1 MNIPESFSIRQ
12 RVFTLGAVLLA
23 CALIGLVFFLRG
35 YAQRAAEQAF
45 DRLLAA
51 SALTIAGSVQI
62 EDNEVT
68 VEPPVS
74 SLAMLS
80 GGERVFYEAR
90 TSNGRLITGYGDL
103 APGLPLAQSATP
115 VFTYLRYHDEP
126 IRVATVGR
134 LVSASQHAG
143 WVTLR
148 VAETLGSREALAGEI
163 LGRSVLPLVVVSLV
177 ALGLLW
183 FGVQRAFAPLAVVE
197 RELRRRAPDDL
208 EPLVKPVPREVRRL
222 IEALNGFMQRL
233 SGAMDTL
240 NTLVAD
246 AAHQVRTPL
255 ASLRAQA
262 EVALDETD
270 PQRLHARL
278 ERIHLNAT
286 HASQLINQLLMDA
299 TITHRLGKG
308 ARAMV
313 GVAETVNETRRR
325 IGPLEAQ
332 RLRIAIAPEVRRA
345 RIAGDRVALREM
357 LRNLVDNALRYAPDG
372 PVEIQATPVAGYR
385 VALTVSDRGPGVADD
400 EKESVQQRF
409 SRGRAGESLPGSGLG
424 LAIVRSV
431 AVAHGGSLWLLDRP
445 GGGLT
450 ARVVLPLARTGANR
464 ALMAAAAV
472 CAACLLLAA
481 PSADVRAAGAE
492 VTGAAPPRSAAPAAS
507 KPAAATPSAA
517 ATTAATWA
525 AFTPAAS
532 ASAASAPATSAPAA
546 SAPAASG
553 SAVAAPAVAAS
564 AAGETPPAAP
574 QVAGIPEIITRYPA
588 PQPSSRV
595 LTIAGPTDT
604 PVVAPLIQGF
614 QSHRP
619 DVSVVYREMGSREL
633 YEAAIEGRL
642 KDVDVLM
649 SSASDLQI
657 RLANDGYALSYASPY
672 AARLPS
678 WAIWRHEVY
687 GFTFEPA
694 VFVYNPKRFA
704 EAAVPRSR
712 QDLLRLL
719 EQDPMRLRG
728 RIGTY
733 DIAASSVGYLLAEQ
747 DELVSSNF
755 WGLANAMGQAG
766 VRLAATSA
774 EILDA
779 IERDE
784 LDIGYNVLGSYALSR
799 QAAGRPIGVVFPQD
813 YVLVLARSVLIAR
826 TAPNPDL
833 GRALVDWLLS
843 PAGQQVASSH
853 AALGSIMEDTP
864 GRWTSEAVLARS
876 QGIVQPVVLSPALL
890 VGLDQ
895 RRHSRFVQ
903 NWIRLVTDTPQRP

>member
-1 MNIPESFSIRQ
+1 MKIPESFSIRQ

-163 LGRSVLPLVVVSLV
+163 LQRSVLPLVAVSLV

-208 EPLVKPVPREVRRL
+208 APLSKPVPREVRRL

-233 SGAMDTL
+233 SGAMDSL

-299 TITHRLGKG
+299 TITHRMGKG
-308 ARAMV
+308 ARALV

-325 IGPLEAQ
+325 IGPLDAQ

-372 PVEIQATPVAGYR
+372 PVEIQAMPVAGYR

-450 ARVVLPLARTGANR
+450 ARVVLPLARAGAGR
-464 ALMAAAAV
+464 ALTTAAAAL

-481 PSADVRAAGAE
+481 PSADVRAAGADKP
-492 VTGAAPPRSAAPAAS
+492 APVSAGSVATPAVSAPAG
-507 KPAAATPSAA
+507 
-517 ATTAATWA
+517 
-525 AFTPAAS
+525 
-532 ASAASAPATSAPAA
+532 ASAANTTRAA
-546 SAPAASG
+546 
-553 SAVAAPAVAAS
+553 
-564 AAGETPPAAP
+564 
-574 QVAGIPEIITRYPA
+574 QIPEVITRYPA

-614 QSHRP
+614 QSQRP

-642 KDVDVLM
+642 QDVDVLM

-657 RLANDGYALSYASPY
+657 RLANDGYAQSYASPY

-694 VFVYNPKRFA
+694 VIVYNPKRFA

-719 EQDPMRLRG
+719 EQDPLRLRG

-733 DIAASSVGYLLAEQ
+733 DIAASSLGYLLAEQ
-747 DELVSSNF
+747 DEQVSSNF

-784 LDIGYNVLGSYALSR
+784 LDIGYNILGSYALSR

>member
-1 MNIPESFSIRQ
+1 MKIPESFSIRQ

-148 VAETLGSREALAGEI
+148 VAETLGSRQALAGEI
-163 LGRSVLPLVVVSLV
+163 LQRSVLPLLAVSLV

-208 EPLVKPVPREVRRL
+208 EPLSKPVPREVRRL

-233 SGAMDTL
+233 SGTMNSL

-299 TITHRLGKG
+299 TITHRMGKG
-308 ARAMV
+308 ARALV

-325 IGPLEAQ
+325 IGPLDAQ

-357 LRNLVDNALRYAPDG
+357 LRNLVDNALRYAPEG
-372 PVEIQATPVAGYR
+372 PVEIQATPIAGYR

-450 ARVVLPLARTGANR
+450 ARVVLPLARAGAGR
-464 ALMAAAAV
+464 ALATAAATL

-492 VTGAAPPRSAAPAAS
+492 TRAAP
-507 KPAAATPSAA
+507 
-517 ATTAATWA
+517 
-525 AFTPAAS
+525 
-532 ASAASAPATSAPAA
+532 
-546 SAPAASG
+546 
-553 SAVAAPAVAAS
+553 
-564 AAGETPPAAP
+564 
-574 QVAGIPEIITRYPA
+574 IPEVVTRYPA

-642 KDVDVLM
+642 QDVDVLM

-657 RLANDGYALSYASPY
+657 RLANDGYAQSYTSPY

-694 VFVYNPKRFA
+694 VIVYNPKRFA

-719 EQDPMRLRG
+719 EQDPLRLRG

-733 DIAASSVGYLLAEQ
+733 DIAASSLGYLLAEQ

-784 LDIGYNVLGSYALSR
+784 LDIGYNILGSYALSR

>member
-115 VFTYLRYHDEP
+115 VFTYLSYHDEP

-325 IGPLEAQ
+325 IGPLDAQ

-345 RIAGDRVALREM
+345 RIAGDRIALREM

-409 SRGRAGESLPGSGLG
+409 SRGRAGETLPGSGLG

-450 ARVVLPLARTGANR
+450 ARVVLPLARAGANR
-464 ALMAAAAV
+464 TLMAAAAAV

-481 PSADVRAAGAE
+481 PSADVRAAGVE
-492 VTGAAPPRSAAPAAS
+492 VTGAAA
-507 KPAAATPSAA
+507 
-517 ATTAATWA
+517 
-525 AFTPAAS
+525 
-532 ASAASAPATSAPAA
+532 
-546 SAPAASG
+546 
-553 SAVAAPAVAAS
+553 
-564 AAGETPPAAP
+564 PPAAP

-694 VFVYNPKRFA
+694 VIVYNPKRFA
-704 EAAVPRSR
+704 EAEVPRSR

-719 EQDPMRLRG
+719 EQDPLRLRG

-733 DIAASSVGYLLAEQ
+733 DIAASSLGYLLAEQ

-784 LDIGYNVLGSYALSR
+784 LDIGYNILGSYALSR

>member
-1 MNIPESFSIRQ
+1 MKPAAGFSIRR
-12 RVFTLGAVLLA
+12 RVFALGVALLA
-23 CALIGLVFFLRG
+23 CALIGLFFFLRG

-62 EDNEVT
+62 EDDGVT

-80 GGERVFYEAR
+80 GSERVFYEALA
-90 TSNGRLITGYGDL
+90 SNGRLITGYGDL

-115 VFTYLRYHDEP
+115 VYDYLNYHDEP
-126 IRVATVGR
+126 VRVATVGR

-143 WVTLR
+143 WVTVR
-148 VAETLGSREALAGEI
+148 VAETLGSREALADEI
-163 LGRSVLPLVVVSLV
+163 LGRSVLPLVAVALV

-208 EPLVKPVPREVRRL
+208 QPVSAPVPQEVSRL
-222 IEALNGFMQRL
+222 VEALNAFMHRL
-233 SGAMDTL
+233 SGLMSTL

-262 EVALDETD
+262 EVALEEPD
-270 PQRLHARL
+270 PERLHARIQ
-278 ERIHLNAT
+278 RIHQNAT

-308 ARAMV
+308 ARAPV
-313 GVAETVNETRRR
+313 GVAEAVNETRRR
-325 IGPLEAQ
+325 IGPLEAR
-332 RLRIAIAPEVRRA
+332 RLRIDIAPEVRRA

-372 PVEIQATPVAGYR
+372 PVDIQATPVAGYR
-385 VALTVSDRGPGVADD
+385 VALTVSDRGPGIADD
-400 EKESVQQRF
+400 EKEAVQQRF
-409 SRGRAGESLPGSGLG
+409 TRGRAGESLPGSGLG

-431 AVAHGGSLWLLDRP
+431 AVAHGGSLWLQDRP
-445 GGGLT
+445 GGGLS
-450 ARVVLPLARTGANR
+450 ARVILPLARHHAGR
-464 ALMAAAAV
+464 KLAAWLG
-472 CAACLLLAA
+472 AACVAGLML
-481 PSADVRAAGAE
+481 AGAP
-492 VTGAAPPRSAAPAAS
+492 GDARA
-507 KPAAATPSAA
+507 
-517 ATTAATWA
+517 
-525 AFTPAAS
+525 
-532 ASAASAPATSAPAA
+532 
-546 SAPAASG
+546 
-553 SAVAAPAVAAS
+553 
-564 AAGETPPAAP
+564 
-574 QVAGIPEIITRYPA
+574 AGIPETVTRYPA
-588 PQPSSRV
+588 PQPSARV

-614 QSHRP
+614 QSQRP
-619 DVSVVYREMGSREL
+619 DVNVVYREMGSREL
-633 YEAAIEGRL
+633 YEAMIAGEL

-649 SSASDLQI
+649 SSAADLQI
-657 RLANDGYALSYASPY
+657 RLANDGYAQRYASPY
-672 AARLPS
+672 AAKLPS
-678 WAIWRHEVY
+678 WAVWRNEVY

-694 VFVYNPKRFA
+694 VIVYNPRRYT
-704 EAAVPRSR
+704 EATVPRSR
-712 QDLLRLL
+712 QDLLRAL
-719 EQDPMRLRG
+719 ERDKDKLHG
-728 RIGTY
+728 RVGTY
-733 DIAASSVGYLLAEQ
+733 DISASSVGYLMAEQ

-755 WGLANAMGQAG
+755 WGLANAFGQVG

-784 LDIGYNVLGSYALSR
+784 LDLGYNMLGSYALSR
-799 QAAGRPIGVVFPQD
+799 QAAGSDIGVVFPQD

-826 TAPNPDL
+826 RAPNPDL
-833 GRALVDWLLS
+833 ARQLVDWLLS

-876 QGIVQPVVLSPALL
+876 RGIVQPVVLSPALL

-903 NWIRLVTDTPQRP
+903 NWIRLVTDTPPRK

>member
-1 MNIPESFSIRQ
+1 MKPAAGFSIRR
-12 RVFTLGAVLLA
+12 RVFALGVALLA
-23 CALIGLVFFLRG
+23 CALIGLFFFLRG

-62 EDNEVT
+62 EDEGVT

-80 GGERVFYEAR
+80 GSERVFYEALA
-90 TSNGRLITGYGDL
+90 SNGRLITGYGDL

-115 VFTYLRYHDEP
+115 VYDYLNYHDEP
-126 IRVATVGR
+126 VRVATVGR

-143 WVTLR
+143 WVTVR
-148 VAETLGSREALAGEI
+148 VAETLGSREALADEI
-163 LGRSVLPLVVVSLV
+163 LGRSVLPLVAVALV

-208 EPLVKPVPREVRRL
+208 QPVSAPVPQEVSRL
-222 IEALNGFMQRL
+222 VEALNAFMHRL
-233 SGAMDTL
+233 SGLMSTL

-262 EVALDETD
+262 EVALEEPD
-270 PQRLHARL
+270 PERLHARIQ
-278 ERIHLNAT
+278 RIHQNAT

-308 ARAMV
+308 ARAPV
-313 GVAETVNETRRR
+313 GVAEAVNETRRR
-325 IGPLEAQ
+325 IGPLEAR
-332 RLRIAIAPEVRRA
+332 RLRIDIAPEVRRA

-372 PVEIQATPVAGYR
+372 PVDIQATPVAGYR
-385 VALTVSDRGPGVADD
+385 VALTVSDRGPGIADD
-400 EKESVQQRF
+400 EKEAVQQRF
-409 SRGRAGESLPGSGLG
+409 TRGRAGESLPGSGLG

-431 AVAHGGSLWLLDRP
+431 AVAHGGSLWLQDRP
-445 GGGLT
+445 GGGLS
-450 ARVVLPLARTGANR
+450 ARVILPLARHHAGR
-464 ALMAAAAV
+464 KLAAWLG
-472 CAACLLLAA
+472 AACVAGLML
-481 PSADVRAAGAE
+481 AGAP
-492 VTGAAPPRSAAPAAS
+492 GDARA
-507 KPAAATPSAA
+507 
-517 ATTAATWA
+517 
-525 AFTPAAS
+525 
-532 ASAASAPATSAPAA
+532 
-546 SAPAASG
+546 
-553 SAVAAPAVAAS
+553 
-564 AAGETPPAAP
+564 
-574 QVAGIPEIITRYPA
+574 AGIPETVTRYPA
-588 PQPSSRV
+588 PQPSARV

-614 QSHRP
+614 QSQRP
-619 DVSVVYREMGSREL
+619 DVNVVYREMGSREL
-633 YEAAIEGRL
+633 YEAMIAGEL

-649 SSASDLQI
+649 SSAADLQI
-657 RLANDGYALSYASPY
+657 RLANDGYAQRYASPY
-672 AARLPS
+672 AAKLPS
-678 WAIWRHEVY
+678 WAVWRNEVY

-694 VFVYNPKRFA
+694 VIVYNPRRYT
-704 EAAVPRSR
+704 EATVPRSR
-712 QDLLRLL
+712 QDLLRAL
-719 EQDPMRLRG
+719 ERDKDKLHG
-728 RIGTY
+728 RVGTY
-733 DIAASSVGYLLAEQ
+733 DISASSVGYLMAEQ

-755 WGLANAMGQAG
+755 WGLANAFGQVG

-784 LDIGYNVLGSYALSR
+784 LDLGYNMLGSYALSR
-799 QAAGRPIGVVFPQD
+799 QAAGSDIGVVFPQD

-826 TAPNPDL
+826 RAPNPDL
-833 GRALVDWLLS
+833 ARQLVDWLLS

-876 QGIVQPVVLSPALL
+876 RGIVQPVVLSPALL

-903 NWIRLVTDTPQRP
+903 NWIRLVTDTPPRK

>member
-1 MNIPESFSIRQ
+1 MNSPENFSIRR
-12 RVFTLGAVLLA
+12 RVFTLGVVLLA
-23 CALIGLVFFLRG
+23 GALIGLVFFLRG
-35 YAQRAAEQAF
+35 YAQGAAEQAF

-62 EDNEVT
+62 EDNNVT

-115 VFTYLRYHDEP
+115 VFAYQTYHDEP
-126 IRVATVGR
+126 VRVATVGR

-143 WVTLR
+143 WVTVR
-148 VAETLGSREALAGEI
+148 VAETLGSREALADEI
-163 LGRSVLPLVVVSLV
+163 LGRSALPLVAVSLV

-197 RELRRRAPDDL
+197 RELRSRAPDDL
-208 EPLVKPVPREVRRL
+208 APLVTPVPREVRRL
-222 IEALNGFMQRL
+222 VEALNGFMQRL
-233 SGAMDTL
+233 SGVMGTM

-308 ARAMV
+308 SRTLV

-325 IGPLEAQ
+325 IGPLDAQ
-332 RLRIAIAPEVRRA
+332 RLRIEIAPEVRRA

-372 PVEIQATPVAGYR
+372 PVDIQATPVAGFR

-400 EKESVQQRF
+400 EKDAVQQRF
-409 SRGRAGESLPGSGLG
+409 TRGRAGESQPGSGLG
-424 LAIVRSV
+424 LSIVRSV
-431 AVAHGGSLWLLDRP
+431 AAAHGGSLWLQDRP

-450 ARVVLPLARTGANR
+450 ARVILPLARSTPGR
-464 ALMAAAAV
+464 AM
-472 CAACLLLAA
+472 AACLGALCMAGLMLAA
-481 PSADVRAAGAE
+481 SPAQVRAADIAE
-492 VTGAAPPRSAAPAAS
+492 IV
-507 KPAAATPSAA
+507 
-517 ATTAATWA
+517 
-525 AFTPAAS
+525 
-532 ASAASAPATSAPAA
+532 
-546 SAPAASG
+546 
-553 SAVAAPAVAAS
+553 
-564 AAGETPPAAP
+564 
-574 QVAGIPEIITRYPA
+574 TRYPA
-588 PQPSSRV
+588 PQPSARV

-614 QSHRP
+614 QSQRP
-619 DVSVVYREMGSREL
+619 NVTVVYREIGSREL
-633 YEAAIEGRL
+633 YEAAIAGQL

-657 RLANDGYALSYASPY
+657 RLANDGYAQSYASPF
-672 AARLPS
+672 AAKLPS
-678 WAIWRHEVY
+678 WATWRHEVY

-694 VFVYNPKRFA
+694 VIVYNPKRFT
-704 EAAVPRSR
+704 EATVPRSR

-719 EQDPMRLRG
+719 ERDAVKLRG

-766 VRLAATSA
+766 VRLSATSA
-774 EILDA
+774 DILDA
-779 IERDE
+779 IEDDE
-784 LDIGYNVLGSYALSR
+784 IDIGYNILGSYALSR
-799 QAAGRPIGVVFPQD
+799 QAAGAPIGVVFPQD

-826 TAPNPDL
+826 TAPSPDL
-833 GRALVDWLLS
+833 ARALVDWLLS

-903 NWIRLVTDTPQRP
+903 NWIRLVTDTPARP

>member
-1 MNIPESFSIRQ
+1 MTLPDSFSIRR
-12 RVFTLGAVLLA
+12 RVFTLGAALLA
-23 CALIGLVFFLRG
+23 CALIGLVFFLRD

-62 EDNEVT
+62 EDNGVT

-80 GGERVFYEAR
+80 GSERVFYEAR
-90 TSNGRLITGYGDL
+90 ASNGRLITGYADL

-115 VFTYLRYHDEP
+115 VFAYLRYHDEP
-126 IRVATVGR
+126 VRVATVGR

-143 WVTLR
+143 WVTVR
-148 VAETLGSREALAGEI
+148 VAETLGSREELADEI
-163 LGRSVLPLVVVSLV
+163 LGRSVLPLIVVSLV

-197 RELRRRAPDDL
+197 SELRHRAPDDL
-208 EPLVKPVPREVRRL
+208 APLVTPVPTEVRRL
-222 IEALNGFMQRL
+222 VEALNAFMQRL
-233 SGAMDTL
+233 SGIMDTL

-270 PQRLHARL
+270 PKRLHERL
-278 ERIHLNAT
+278 GRIHQNAT

-308 ARAMV
+308 ARAPV
-313 GVAETVNETRRR
+313 GVAETINETRRR

-332 RLRIAIAPEVRRA
+332 RLRIEIAPEVRRA

-357 LRNLVDNALRYAPDG
+357 LRNLVDNALRYAPQGNVD
-372 PVEIQATPVAGYR
+372 IQATPVAGYR
-385 VALTVSDRGPGVADD
+385 VALTVSDRGPGIADD
-400 EKESVQQRF
+400 EKEAVQQRF
-409 SRGRAGESLPGSGLG
+409 TRGRTGESQPGSGLG

-431 AVAHGGSLWLLDRP
+431 AVAHGGSLWLQDRS
-445 GGGLT
+445 GGGLS
-450 ARVVLPLARTGANR
+450 ARIILPLARPRTGRGLAGWIGVVG
-464 ALMAAAAV
+464 AAF
-472 CAACLLLAA
+472 LLLSAA
-481 PSADVRAAGAE
+481 PADVRAAE
-492 VTGAAPPRSAAPAAS
+492 V
-507 KPAAATPSAA
+507 
-517 ATTAATWA
+517 
-525 AFTPAAS
+525 
-532 ASAASAPATSAPAA
+532 
-546 SAPAASG
+546 
-553 SAVAAPAVAAS
+553 
-564 AAGETPPAAP
+564 
-574 QVAGIPEIITRYPA
+574 PEIVTRYPA

-604 PVVAPLIQGF
+604 PVVAPLILGF
-614 QSHRP
+614 QAQRP
-619 DVSVVYREMGSREL
+619 DVTVVYREMGSREL
-633 YEAAIEGRL
+633 YEAAIEDRL

-657 RLANDGYALSYASPY
+657 RLANDGYAQRYTSPY

-678 WAIWRHEVY
+678 WAVWRNEVY

-694 VFVYNPKRFA
+694 VIVYNPKRYS
-704 EAAVPRSR
+704 EATVPRSR
-712 QDLLRLL
+712 QDLLRTL
-719 EQDPMRLRG
+719 EQDRARLHG
-728 RIGTY
+728 RVGTY
-733 DIAASSVGYLLAEQ
+733 DISRSSVGYLMAEQ

-755 WGLANAMGQAG
+755 WGLANAFGQVG
-766 VRLAATSA
+766 VRLSATTA
-774 EILDA
+774 ELLDA
-779 IERDE
+779 IENDE
-784 LDIGYNVLGSYALSR
+784 MDLGYNILGSYALSR
-799 QAAGRPIGVVFPQD
+799 QAAGAKIGVVFPQD

-826 TAPNPDL
+826 RAPNPDL

-903 NWIRLVTDTPQRP
+903 NWIRLVTDTPERP

>member
-1 MNIPESFSIRQ
+1 MSIPESFSIRQ

-278 ERIHLNAT
+278 ERIHMNAT

-308 ARAMV
+308 ARALV
-313 GVAETVNETRRR
+313 GVAETINETRRR

-372 PVEIQATPVAGYR
+372 PVEIHATPVAGYR

-409 SRGRAGESLPGSGLG
+409 ARGRAGESLPGSGLG

-450 ARVVLPLARTGANR
+450 ARVVLPLARAGAAR
-464 ALMAAAAV
+464 ALGSAAAAL

-481 PSADVRAAGAE
+481 PAADVRAAGAE
-492 VTGAAPPRSAAPAAS
+492 TRAAD
-507 KPAAATPSAA
+507 
-517 ATTAATWA
+517 
-525 AFTPAAS
+525 
-532 ASAASAPATSAPAA
+532 
-546 SAPAASG
+546 
-553 SAVAAPAVAAS
+553 
-564 AAGETPPAAP
+564 
-574 QVAGIPEIITRYPA
+574 IPEIVTRYPA

-614 QSHRP
+614 QSQRP

-657 RLANDGYALSYASPY
+657 RLANDGYAQSYASPY

-694 VFVYNPKRFA
+694 VIVYNPKRFA

-719 EQDPMRLRG
+719 EQDPLRLRG

-733 DIAASSVGYLLAEQ
+733 DIAASSLGYLLAEQ

-784 LDIGYNVLGSYALSR
+784 LDIGYNILGSYALSR

-826 TAPNPDL
+826 TAPSPDL

>member
-1 MNIPESFSIRQ
+1 MKPVAGFSIRR
-12 RVFTLGAVLLA
+12 RVFALGVALLA
-23 CALIGLVFFLRG
+23 CALIGLFFFLRG

-62 EDNEVT
+62 EDDGVT

-80 GGERVFYEAR
+80 GSERVFYEALA
-90 TSNGRLITGYGDL
+90 SNGRLITGYGDL

-115 VFTYLRYHDEP
+115 VYDYLNYHDEP
-126 IRVATVGR
+126 VRVATVGR

-143 WVTLR
+143 WVTVR
-148 VAETLGSREALAGEI
+148 VAETLGSREALADEI
-163 LGRSVLPLVVVSLV
+163 LGRSVLPLVAVALV

-208 EPLVKPVPREVRRL
+208 QPVSAPVPQEVSRL
-222 IEALNGFMQRL
+222 VEALNAFMHRL
-233 SGAMDTL
+233 SGLMNTL

-262 EVALDETD
+262 EVALEEPD
-270 PQRLHARL
+270 PERLHARIQ
-278 ERIHLNAT
+278 RIHQNAT

-308 ARAMV
+308 ARAPV
-313 GVAETVNETRRR
+313 GVAEAVNETRRR
-325 IGPLEAQ
+325 IGPLEAR
-332 RLRIAIAPEVRRA
+332 RLRIDIAPEVRRA

-372 PVEIQATPVAGYR
+372 PVDIQATPVAGYR
-385 VALTVSDRGPGVADD
+385 VALTVSDRGPGIADD
-400 EKESVQQRF
+400 EKEAVQQRF
-409 SRGRAGESLPGSGLG
+409 TRGRAGESLPGSGLG

-431 AVAHGGSLWLLDRP
+431 AVAHGGSLWLQDRP
-445 GGGLT
+445 GGGLS
-450 ARVVLPLARTGANR
+450 ARVILPLARHHAGR
-464 ALMAAAAV
+464 KLAAWLG
-472 CAACLLLAA
+472 AACVAGLML
-481 PSADVRAAGAE
+481 AGAP
-492 VTGAAPPRSAAPAAS
+492 GDARA
-507 KPAAATPSAA
+507 
-517 ATTAATWA
+517 
-525 AFTPAAS
+525 
-532 ASAASAPATSAPAA
+532 
-546 SAPAASG
+546 
-553 SAVAAPAVAAS
+553 
-564 AAGETPPAAP
+564 
-574 QVAGIPEIITRYPA
+574 AGIPETVTRYPA
-588 PQPSSRV
+588 PQPSARV

-614 QSHRP
+614 QSQRP
-619 DVSVVYREMGSREL
+619 DVNVVYREMGSREL
-633 YEAAIEGRL
+633 YEAMIAGEL

-649 SSASDLQI
+649 SSAADLQI
-657 RLANDGYALSYASPY
+657 RLANDGYAQRYASPY
-672 AARLPS
+672 AAKLPS
-678 WAIWRHEVY
+678 WAVWRNEVY

-694 VFVYNPKRFA
+694 VIVYNPRRYT
-704 EAAVPRSR
+704 EATVPRSR
-712 QDLLRLL
+712 QDLLRAL
-719 EQDPMRLRG
+719 ERDKDKLHG
-728 RIGTY
+728 RVGTY
-733 DIAASSVGYLLAEQ
+733 DISASSVGYLMAEQ

-755 WGLANAMGQAG
+755 WGLANAFGQVG

-784 LDIGYNVLGSYALSR
+784 LDLGYNMLGSYALSR
-799 QAAGRPIGVVFPQD
+799 QAAGSDIGVVFPQD

-826 TAPNPDL
+826 RAPNPDL
-833 GRALVDWLLS
+833 ARQLVDWLLS

-876 QGIVQPVVLSPALL
+876 RGIVQPVVLSPALL

-903 NWIRLVTDTPQRP
+903 NWIRLVTDTPPRK

>member
-1 MNIPESFSIRQ
+1 MSRAEGFSIRR
-12 RVFTLGAVLLA
+12 RVFMAGVLLLA
-23 CALIGLVFFLRG
+23 CALVALVFFLRG

-62 EDNEVT
+62 EDNNVT

-80 GGERVFYEAR
+80 GGERVFYQAR
-90 TSNGRLITGYGDL
+90 ASNGGLITGYEDL

-115 VFTYLRYHDEP
+115 VFAYLSYHGDP
-126 IRVATVGR
+126 VRVATVGR
-134 LVSASQHAG
+134 LVAAGRHAG
-143 WVTLR
+143 WVTVR
-148 VAETLGSREALAGEI
+148 VAETLGSRAALADEI

-183 FGVQRAFAPLAVVE
+183 FGVQRAFAPLGVVE
-197 RELRRRAPDDL
+197 RELRGRAPDDL
-208 EPLVKPVPREVRRL
+208 APLATPVPREVKRL
-222 IEALNGFMQRL
+222 AEALNAFMQRL
-233 SGAMDTL
+233 AGTMETL

-278 ERIHLNAT
+278 QRIHQNAT

-308 ARAMV
+308 ARTLV

-325 IGPLEAQ
+325 IGPLDAQ
-332 RLRIAIAPEVRRA
+332 RLRIEIAPEVRRA

-372 PVEIQATPVAGYR
+372 PVDIHATPVAGFR

-400 EKESVQQRF
+400 EKEAVQQRF
-409 SRGRAGESLPGSGLG
+409 VRGRAGESRPGSGLG

-431 AVAHGGSLWLLDRP
+431 AAAHGGSLWLQDRP

-450 ARVVLPLARTGANR
+450 ARIILPLAPSASWR
-464 ALMAAAAV
+464 AAAAGL
-472 CAACLLLAA
+472 AALCVAGLLL
-481 PSADVRAAGAE
+481 
-492 VTGAAPPRSAAPAAS
+492 
-507 KPAAATPSAA
+507 
-517 ATTAATWA
+517 
-525 AFTPAAS
+525 
-532 ASAASAPATSAPAA
+532 ASAPA
-546 SAPAASG
+546 G
-553 SAVAAPAVAAS
+553 LR
-564 AAGETPPAAP
+564 AAGIADI
-574 QVAGIPEIITRYPA
+574 VTRYPA

-614 QSHRP
+614 QSQRP
-619 DVSVVYREMGSREL
+619 DVTVVYREMGSREL
-633 YEAAIEGRL
+633 YEAAVGGRL
-642 KDVDVLM
+642 PDVDVLM

-657 RLANDGYALSYASPY
+657 RLANDGYALSHASPY

-678 WAIWRHEVY
+678 WAVWRHEVF

-694 VFVYNPKRFA
+694 VIVYNPKRYT
-704 EAAVPRSR
+704 EATVPRSR

-719 EQDPMRLRG
+719 EREPARLRG
-728 RIGTY
+728 RVGTY

-779 IERDE
+779 IERDDI
-784 LDIGYNVLGSYALSR
+784 DIGYNILGSYALSR
-799 QAAGRPIGVVFPQD
+799 QAAGSPIGVVFPQD

-843 PAGQQVASSH
+843 PAGQQAASSH

-903 NWIRLVTDTPQRP
+903 NWIRLVTDTPAVDGVSGP

>member
-115 VFTYLRYHDEP
+115 VFTYLSYHDEP

-345 RIAGDRVALREM
+345 RIAGDRIALREM

-409 SRGRAGESLPGSGLG
+409 SRGRAGETLPGSGLG

-450 ARVVLPLARTGANR
+450 ARVVLPLARAGANR

-492 VTGAAPPRSAAPAAS
+492 VTGAAA
-507 KPAAATPSAA
+507 
-517 ATTAATWA
+517 
-525 AFTPAAS
+525 
-532 ASAASAPATSAPAA
+532 
-546 SAPAASG
+546 
-553 SAVAAPAVAAS
+553 
-564 AAGETPPAAP
+564 PPAAP

-704 EAAVPRSR
+704 EAEVPRSR

-719 EQDPMRLRG
+719 EQDPLRLRG

-733 DIAASSVGYLLAEQ
+733 DIAASSLGYLLAEQ

-784 LDIGYNVLGSYALSR
+784 LDIGYNILGSYALSR

>member
-1 MNIPESFSIRQ
+1 MKPAAGFSIRR
-12 RVFTLGAVLLA
+12 RVFALGVALLA
-23 CALIGLVFFLRG
+23 CALIGLFFFLRG

-62 EDNEVT
+62 EDDGVT

-80 GGERVFYEAR
+80 GSERVFYEALA
-90 TSNGRLITGYGDL
+90 SNGRLITGYGDL

-115 VFTYLRYHDEP
+115 VYDYLNYHDEP
-126 IRVATVGR
+126 VRVATVGR

-143 WVTLR
+143 WVTVR
-148 VAETLGSREALAGEI
+148 VAETLGSREALADEI
-163 LGRSVLPLVVVSLV
+163 LGRSVLPLVAVALV

-208 EPLVKPVPREVRRL
+208 QPVSAPVPQEVSRL
-222 IEALNGFMQRL
+222 VEALNAFMHRL
-233 SGAMDTL
+233 SGLMNTL

-262 EVALDETD
+262 EVALEEPD
-270 PQRLHARL
+270 PERLHARIQ
-278 ERIHLNAT
+278 RIHQNAT

-308 ARAMV
+308 ARAPV
-313 GVAETVNETRRR
+313 GVAEAVNETRRR
-325 IGPLEAQ
+325 IGPLEAR
-332 RLRIAIAPEVRRA
+332 RLRIDIAPEVRRA

-372 PVEIQATPVAGYR
+372 PVDIQATPVAGYR
-385 VALTVSDRGPGVADD
+385 VALTVSDRGPGIADD
-400 EKESVQQRF
+400 EKEAVQQRF
-409 SRGRAGESLPGSGLG
+409 TRGRAGESLPGSGLG

-431 AVAHGGSLWLLDRP
+431 AVAHGGSLWLQDRP
-445 GGGLT
+445 GGGLS
-450 ARVVLPLARTGANR
+450 ARVILPLARHHAGR
-464 ALMAAAAV
+464 RLAAWLG
-472 CAACLLLAA
+472 AACVAGLML
-481 PSADVRAAGAE
+481 AGAP
-492 VTGAAPPRSAAPAAS
+492 GDARA
-507 KPAAATPSAA
+507 
-517 ATTAATWA
+517 
-525 AFTPAAS
+525 
-532 ASAASAPATSAPAA
+532 
-546 SAPAASG
+546 
-553 SAVAAPAVAAS
+553 
-564 AAGETPPAAP
+564 
-574 QVAGIPEIITRYPA
+574 AGIPETVTRYPA
-588 PQPSSRV
+588 PQPSARV

-614 QSHRP
+614 QSQRP
-619 DVSVVYREMGSREL
+619 DVNVVYREMGSREL
-633 YEAAIEGRL
+633 YEAMIAGEL

-649 SSASDLQI
+649 SSAADLQI
-657 RLANDGYALSYASPY
+657 RLANDGYAQRYASPY
-672 AARLPS
+672 AAKLPS
-678 WAIWRHEVY
+678 WAVWRNEVY

-694 VFVYNPKRFA
+694 VIVYNPRRYT
-704 EAAVPRSR
+704 EATVPRSR
-712 QDLLRLL
+712 QDLLRAL
-719 EQDPMRLRG
+719 ERDKDKLHG
-728 RIGTY
+728 RVGTY
-733 DIAASSVGYLLAEQ
+733 DISASSVGYLMAEQ

-755 WGLANAMGQAG
+755 WGLANAFGQVG

-784 LDIGYNVLGSYALSR
+784 LDLGYNMLGSYALSR
-799 QAAGRPIGVVFPQD
+799 QAAGSDIGVVFPQD

-826 TAPNPDL
+826 RAPNPDL
-833 GRALVDWLLS
+833 ARQLVDWLLS

-876 QGIVQPVVLSPALL
+876 RGIVQPVVLSPALL

-903 NWIRLVTDTPQRP
+903 NWIRLVTDTPPRK

>member
-1 MNIPESFSIRQ
+1 MKPAAGFSIRR
-12 RVFTLGAVLLA
+12 RVFALGVALLA
-23 CALIGLVFFLRG
+23 CALIGLFFFLRG

-62 EDNEVT
+62 EDDGVT

-80 GGERVFYEAR
+80 GSERVFYEALA
-90 TSNGRLITGYGDL
+90 SNGRLITGYGDL

-115 VFTYLRYHDEP
+115 VYDYLNYHDEP
-126 IRVATVGR
+126 VRVATVGR

-143 WVTLR
+143 WVTVR
-148 VAETLGSREALAGEI
+148 VAETLGSRQALADEI
-163 LGRSVLPLVVVSLV
+163 LGRSVLPLVAVALV

-208 EPLVKPVPREVRRL
+208 QPVSAPVPQEVSRL
-222 IEALNGFMQRL
+222 VEALNAFMHRL
-233 SGAMDTL
+233 SGLMNTL

-262 EVALDETD
+262 EVALEEPD
-270 PQRLHARL
+270 PERLHARIQ
-278 ERIHLNAT
+278 RIHQNAT

-308 ARAMV
+308 ARAPV
-313 GVAETVNETRRR
+313 GVAEAVNETRRR
-325 IGPLEAQ
+325 IGPLEAR
-332 RLRIAIAPEVRRA
+332 RLRIDIAPEVRRA

-372 PVEIQATPVAGYR
+372 PVDIQATPVAGYR
-385 VALTVSDRGPGVADD
+385 VALTVSDRGPGIADD
-400 EKESVQQRF
+400 EKEAVQQRF
-409 SRGRAGESLPGSGLG
+409 TRGRAGESLPGSGLG

-431 AVAHGGSLWLLDRP
+431 AVAHGGSLWLQDRP
-445 GGGLT
+445 GGGLS
-450 ARVVLPLARTGANR
+450 ARVILPLARHHAGR
-464 ALMAAAAV
+464 KLAAWLG
-472 CAACLLLAA
+472 AACVAGLML
-481 PSADVRAAGAE
+481 AGAP
-492 VTGAAPPRSAAPAAS
+492 GDARA
-507 KPAAATPSAA
+507 
-517 ATTAATWA
+517 
-525 AFTPAAS
+525 
-532 ASAASAPATSAPAA
+532 
-546 SAPAASG
+546 
-553 SAVAAPAVAAS
+553 
-564 AAGETPPAAP
+564 
-574 QVAGIPEIITRYPA
+574 AGIPETVTRYPA
-588 PQPSSRV
+588 PQPSARV

-614 QSHRP
+614 QSQRP
-619 DVSVVYREMGSREL
+619 DVNVVYREMGSREL
-633 YEAAIEGRL
+633 YEAMIAGEL

-649 SSASDLQI
+649 SSAADLQI
-657 RLANDGYALSYASPY
+657 RLANDGYAQRYASPY
-672 AARLPS
+672 AAKLPS
-678 WAIWRHEVY
+678 WAVWRNEVY

-694 VFVYNPKRFA
+694 VIVYNPRRYT
-704 EAAVPRSR
+704 EATVPRSR
-712 QDLLRLL
+712 QDLLRAL
-719 EQDPMRLRG
+719 ERDKDKLHG
-728 RIGTY
+728 RVGTY
-733 DIAASSVGYLLAEQ
+733 DISASSVGYLMAEQ

-755 WGLANAMGQAG
+755 WGLANAFGQVG

-784 LDIGYNVLGSYALSR
+784 LDLGYNMLGSYALSR
-799 QAAGRPIGVVFPQD
+799 QAAGSDIGVVFPQD

-826 TAPNPDL
+826 RAPNPDL
-833 GRALVDWLLS
+833 ARQLVDWLLS

-876 QGIVQPVVLSPALL
+876 RGIVQPVVLSPALL

-903 NWIRLVTDTPQRP
+903 NWIRLVTDTPPHK